1 MLHLL
6 WWQWRLLGCS
16 CCFLS
21 FFKKK
26 SVPGLRFFVS
36 VRGPSFSPC
45 ATVLQGK
52 ISRDDVAAIMVEA
65 LEKGKPNVTF
75 EVKSTI
81 PFSQPWEGPEEE
93 VTRDWP
99 AFFGAFQ
106 EGITGKTVDGVYEK
120 EAITA

>member
-1 MLHLL
+1 MLGGILTYKL
-6 WWQWRLLGCS
+6 EGEDVIRASG
-16 CCFLS
+16 
-21 FFKKK
+21 
-26 SVPGLRFFVS
+26 VPYAI
-36 VRGPSFSPC
+36 VRPC
-45 ATVLQGK
+45 ALTEEPGGMPLETDQGDVIKGK